1 MLSRLE
7 HKFKIRRV
15 SKATDNEY
23 LEALKIYNGTT
34 PYEIRT
40 SSNEITYWLTNR
52 NETNGFE
59 IYLFVLY
66 LNDEIIGLSM
76 TTYIKTTKIVIDE
89 YLAVEDPFRLNLVL
103 LSYQSLLQNYFQ
115 VNAIEVAFFIT
126 EISNKNNGQS
136 VDKESRISM
145 KMLCMED
152 YGKVSALYYTLPLGL
167 TNHES
172 SFEAF
177 LYLKSNDMINAL
189 SNETYL
195 GIIKSIYYDYY
206 ITWYT
211 PFLTVTQLDE
221 YKQKVEHYYNLVK
234 NSLISSGKPNIS
246 IALSKCE
253 TVGPNTNE
261 KLSGVLP
268 TVKKGSWIKYPVILL
283 LILCMPLLLIW
294 GYSYALNYLN
304 IQMSSLSNAI
314 GAIISS
320 ILTAAVSLYLANK
333 KS

>member
-1 MLSRLE
+1 MTSQLE

-15 SKATDNEY
+15 IKATDNEY

-59 IYLFVLY
+59 VYLFVLY
-66 LNDEIIGLSM
+66 LNDKIIGLSM

-89 YLAVEDPFRLNLVL
+89 YLALDEPFRLNLVL
-103 LSYQSLLQNYFQ
+103 LSYQSLLQNYY
-115 VNAIEVAFFIT
+115 NENGIEVAFFLT
-126 EISNKNNGQS
+126 EISNKNNGKS
-136 VDKESRISM
+136 IDKESRISM

-152 YGKVSALYYTLPLGL
+152 YGKISTLYYTLPLGL

-177 LYLKSNDMINAL
+177 LYLKSNDSINVL

-195 GIIKSIYYDYY
+195 GLIRSIYYDYY
-206 ITWYT
+206 VTWYT
-211 PFLTVTQLDE
+211 PFLTMKELDE
-221 YKQKVEHYYNLVK
+221 YRQTVEHYYNLIK
-234 NSLISSGKPNIS
+234 NNLISSGKSSVN

-253 TVGPNTNE
+253 TIGSDNKE
-261 KLSGVLP
+261 KFSGILP
-268 TVKKGSWIKYPVILL
+268 TVKKNSFIKYPII
-283 LILCMPLLLIW
+283 LILIICMPLLLICI
-294 GYSYALNYLN
+294 YSYTFNYLN
-304 IQMSSLSNAI
+304 IQMSSLSNAV

-320 ILTAAVSLYLANK
+320 ILTSTVSLYISSK